1 MPIKKLLRDP
11 FKRFLFEVGAGY
23 YSRKLATGPEA
34 DIRRE
39 FVAALA
45 LPPADLNSHLQFL
58 DVGCGPG
65 HVARSLAESGY
76 NVTGVDRSHS
86 LLRIAR
92 RLASKLASSHRV
104 AFHHSPTDKLPFDD
118 ATFHLTYATGV
129 IYWVEHLA
137 ETLREIVRVT
147 RPNGVVAFLDP
158 HASMSIANARAYS
171 LRHGLS
177 RRDTRK
183 MLAWATSARFNR
195 RFEETELRLALAE
208 AGLEQIHL
216 ERRLDGMVWFTR
228 ARIPA
233 PALVSRVR
241 IESLQTQ
248 LAS

>member
-1 MPIKKLLRDP
+1 MPIKKFLRDP
-11 FKRFLFEVGAGY
+11 FKRFLFEIGAGY

-45 LPPADLNSHLQFL
+45 LPPAHLNSHLQIL

-65 HVARSLAESGY
+65 HVARTLAESGY

-92 RLASKLASSHRV
+92 RLASRLASSDRI
-104 AFHHSPTDKLPFDD
+104 AFHHSSTDRLPFDD
-118 ATFHLTYATGV
+118 ASFHITYATGV

-147 RPNGVVAFLDP
+147 RSGGVVAFLDP
-158 HASMSIANARAYS
+158 HSSMSIANARAYS
-171 LRHGLS
+171 QRHGLS

-183 MLAWATSARFNR
+183 MVAWATSARFNR
-195 RFEETELRLALAE
+195 RFEESELRRALAA

-228 ARIPA
+228 AQTPA
-233 PALVSRVR
+233 AAPQVQLPV
-241 IESLQTQ
+241 EPLQTR

>member
-1 MPIKKLLRDP
+1 MKKLLRDP
-11 FKRFLFEVGAGY
+11 FKRFLFEIGAGY
-23 YSRKLATGPEA
+23 YARKLASGPEA

-45 LPPADLNSHLQFL
+45 LPPADLSSDLQFL

-65 HVARSLAESGY
+65 HVARALAESGY

-92 RLASKLASSHRV
+92 KLASKLASPHRV
-104 AFHHSPTDKLPFDD
+104 AFHHSATDKLPFDD
-118 ATFHLTYATGV
+118 GTFHLTYATGV

-158 HASMSIANARAYS
+158 HASMSIANARAYCE
-171 LRHGLS
+171 RHGLS

-183 MLAWATSARFNR
+183 MIAWATSARFNR
-195 RFEETELRLALAE
+195 RFEESELRGALAD

-216 ERRLDGMVWFTR
+216 ERKLDGMVWFTR
-228 ARIPA
+228 ARRPA
-233 PALVSRVR
+233 VALAAHAPL
-241 IESLQTQ
+241 EALQTR